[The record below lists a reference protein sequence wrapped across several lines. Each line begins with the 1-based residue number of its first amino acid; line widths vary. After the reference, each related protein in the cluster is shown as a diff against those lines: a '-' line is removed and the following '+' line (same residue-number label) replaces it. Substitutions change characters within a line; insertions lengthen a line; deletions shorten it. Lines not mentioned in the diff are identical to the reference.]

1 MLELLEEILKDG
13 ITPNQLLLLYGLD
26 ESIHFPQ
33 INPHLEMRGLKK
45 EGYIIMNED
54 IDTGVELTAKGRQIK
69 IKYDNYFLKSKKKTS
84 SILMGKDYIKKVEE
98 YREIFPAR
106 KLPSGKPARTNVKTL
121 TKNFVWF
128 FSEYNVT
135 WDEIIIATKRYV
147 NEYEAKEFMYMQ
159 TSQYFIC
166 KSDQSKVKQSQLM
179 DYVDMIRDGIDEE
192 DINHFKEK
200 IV

>member
-1 MLELLEEILKDG
+1 MLELLEEILKDK

-33 INPHLEMRGLKK
+33 INPHLEIRGLKN

-54 IDTGVELTAKGRQIK
+54 VDTGVELSTKGRQLK
-69 IKYDNYFLKSKKKTS
+69 IKYDNYFLKSKKNTN
-84 SILMGKDYIKKVEE
+84 SILMGKDYLKKVEE
-98 YREIFPAR
+98 YREIFPAK
-106 KLPSGKPARTNVKTL
+106 KLPHGKPARTNVKTL

-128 FSEYNVT
+128 FKEYDVT
-135 WDEIIIATKRYV
+135 WDEVIAATKRYV
-147 NEYEAKEFMYMQ
+147 NEYELKDFMYMQ

-179 DYVDMIRDGIDEE
+179 DYVDMIRDGIEDE
-192 DINHFKEK
+192 DNNHFSEK
-200 IV
+200 VV

>member
-1 MLELLEEILKDG
+1 MLELLEEILKDK

-45 EGYIIMNED
+45 EGYINMNED
-54 IDTGVELTAKGRQIK
+54 IDTGVELTTKGRQVK

-121 TKNFVWF
+121 TKNFAWF
-128 FSEYNVT
+128 FGEYNVT

-147 NEYEAKEFMYMQ
+147 NEYETKEFMYMQ

>member
-1 MLELLEEILKDG
+1 MLELLQEMLKDK

-33 INPHLEMRGLKK
+33 INAHLEVRGLKK

-54 IDTGVELTAKGRQIK
+54 IETGAELSLKGRQLK
-69 IKYDNYFLKSKKKTS
+69 IKYDNYFLKSKKNTN
-84 SILMGKDYIKKVEE
+84 SILMGKDYVKKVEE
-98 YREIFPAR
+98 YREIFPAK

-121 TKNFVWF
+121 TKNFTWF
-128 FSEYNVT
+128 FNEYDVT
-135 WDEIIIATKRYV
+135 WNEVITATKRYV
-147 NEYEAKEFMYMQ
+147 NEYEVKDFMYMQ

-179 DYVDMIRDGIDEE
+179 DYVDMLRDGIDED

-200 IV
+200 VV